1 MHNCTKP
8 IKTTMY
14 LNHNPI
20 HPIMAKQQPRPQ
32 KYHNHPKQTET
43 KTKPKLDHKKKQII
57 LKKSSTSID
66 NKNIKYN
73 LSIMHKLN

>member
-8 IKTTMY
+8 IKTTMH

-20 HPIMAKQQPRPQ
+20 HPIMAKQQSRPQ
-32 KYHNHPKQTET
+32 KHHNHPKQTET
-43 KTKPKLDHKKKQII
+43 KTKSKHKYKKEQII